1 MRRRSED
8 AMAKPSDG
16 TTVTPQPAPADQ
28 ARISPPYAYSEI
40 VPLRKEDRVLLPE
53 AGKVGAIFRSLNALP
68 VSLAEFTPASR
79 EYPIVFVSAD
89 SGKTYAVFVVLG
101 LEKGLNLFAMPDGGW
116 DRRAYLPAYVRRYP
130 FCMATITV
138 DGKMRE
144 ERLVCVEKNAVR
156 DEGERLV
163 DDAGKAL
170 PDWEQQQKLLFE
182 FEADLVRTNE
192 LCATLA
198 SYGLLE
204 PFTMQARPNEGAPIS
219 VAGMGRVNE
228 QKLAALEP
236 EQVKTLMSRGYLGAI
251 YAHLMSLGNF
261 QRLLA
266 RRAGLAG
273 RQAETTPSA
282 QGASS
287 LS

>member
-1 MRRRSED
+1 MAEPSSGTSE
-8 AMAKPSDG
+8 
-16 TTVTPQPAPADQ
+16 TPQPAAPDQ
-28 ARISPPYAYSEI
+28 ARITPPYAYGEI

-53 AGKVGAIFRSLNALP
+53 PGRIAAAFRTLSALP
-68 VSLAEFTPASR
+68 LSLAEFTPAAR
-79 EYPIVFVSAD
+79 DYPIVFVSPDA
-89 SGKTYAVFVVLG
+89 GKTHAAFVVLG
-101 LEKGLNLFAMPDGGW
+101 LQKGSNLFAMPDGGW
-116 DRRAYLPAYVRRYP
+116 DRHAYLPAYVRRYP

-144 ERLVCVEKNAVR
+144 ERLACVEKNALH
-156 DEGERLV
+156 DAGEPLF
-163 DDAGKAL
+163 DDAGKPR
-170 PDWEQQQKLLFE
+170 PDWEQQRKLLLE
-182 FEADLVRTNE
+182 FDADLVRTNE
-192 LCATLA
+192 VCATLA

-204 PFTMQARPNEGAPIS
+204 PFTMQARPSEGASIS

-266 RRAGLAG
+266 RRASLAG
-273 RQAETTPSA
+273 K
-282 QGASS
+282 QGEDHPLRA
-287 LS
+287 